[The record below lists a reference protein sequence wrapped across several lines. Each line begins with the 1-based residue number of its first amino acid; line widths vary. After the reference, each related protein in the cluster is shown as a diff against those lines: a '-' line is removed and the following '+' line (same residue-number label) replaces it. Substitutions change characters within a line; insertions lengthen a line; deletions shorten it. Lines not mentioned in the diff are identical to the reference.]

1 MNIPSLDAIDRRI
14 LRHLQQ
20 NARISTAELAEKVGL
35 SVSPAWRRV
44 KALEEAGVITGYQA
58 QVNPGAVGLS
68 VSVFIHVSLEKQIE
82 SALEAFEAA
91 VQKRPEV
98 MECYLM
104 TGDAD
109 YLLRVVVPD
118 LTAYERFLMDHLT
131 RIRGIA
137 SIKSSFA
144 LRPVKHGSELP
155 LPEDGESP
163 AATRK
168 ARRPRRTA

>member
-1 MNIPSLDAIDRRI
+1 MSMNIPTLDAIDRRI

-20 NARISTAELAEKVGL
+20 DARLSTADLAQKVGL
-35 SVSPAWRRV
+35 STTPVWRRV
-44 KALEEAGVITGYQA
+44 RALETSGVIKGYQA
-58 QVNPGAVGLS
+58 LVDADAVGLR
-68 VSVFIHVSLEKQIE
+68 VSVFVHVSLEKQVE

-91 VQKRPEV
+91 IRRRPEV

-109 YLLRVVVPD
+109 YLLRVVVSD
-118 LTAYERFLMDHLT
+118 LRDYERFIMDHLT

-144 LRPVKHGSELP
+144 LRPVKHGAELP
-155 LPEDGESP
+155 LAEPVEP
-163 AATRK
+163 VPK
-168 ARRPRRTA
+168 RPRRRRRS